1 MVFIHRKKL
10 APCPCTHD
18 FNIGF
23 FDQAHGGLPPVF
35 DFFKKRRRKKIR
47 QGEFPA
53 QWITI
58 LESNLGFYR
67 QLTPTDKRELQEH
80 ILVFLAEKRFEG
92 CGGLKIDDEIRV
104 TIAGQACLLLLHREP
119 AYYPSLRTILVY
131 PSSYLAKNPYD
142 ADDKSHRLG
151 ESWQYG
157 PVVLAWDS
165 SRRGGKNAFDG
176 HNVVLH
182 EFAHQL
188 DQMDGVADG
197 APTLGRGK
205 TFETRKLKY
214 RSWALVFSRE
224 FECFERKAA
233 KGKKTVI
240 DHYGAS
246 NPAEFFATATEAFF
260 EKPLQ
265 LKKKRP
271 ELYEELRSYYKQD
284 PVAWRKHQ
292 DKTTR
297 QS

>member
-1 MVFIHRKKL
+1 MF
-10 APCPCTHD
+10 
-18 FNIGF
+18 GF
-23 FDQAHGGLPPVF
+23 L
-35 DFFKKRRRKKIR
+35 KKRRRRKIR
-47 QGEFPA
+47 GGTFPA
-53 QWITI
+53 EWIAI
-58 LESNLGFYR
+58 LETNLGVYR
-67 QLTPTDKRELQEH
+67 LLPPEDQRELQEH
-80 ILVFLAEKRFEG
+80 VMVFLAEKRFEG
-92 CGGLKIDDEIRV
+92 CGGLEIDDEIRV

-119 AYYPSLRTILVY
+119 AYYPSLKTILVY

-142 ADDKSHRLG
+142 ADEKSHRLG

-176 HNVVLH
+176 HNVVVH

-197 APTLGRGK
+197 APTLGKG
-205 TFETRKLKY
+205 EPLDARKLKY

-240 DHYGAS
+240 DHYGAT

-260 EKPLQ
+260 EKPRQ

-284 PVAWRKHQ
+284 PANWAK
-292 DKTTR
+292 
-297 QS
+297 SNSA

>member
-1 MVFIHRKKL
+1 MF
-10 APCPCTHD
+10 
-18 FNIGF
+18 G
-23 FDQAHGGLPPVF
+23 
-35 DFFKKRRRKKIR
+35 FFKKRRRRKIR
-47 QGEFPA
+47 EGTFPA
-53 QWITI
+53 ECIAI
-58 LESNLGFYR
+58 LETNLGVYR
-67 QLTPTDKRELQEH
+67 LLPPEDQRELQEH
-80 ILVFLAEKRFEG
+80 VMVFLAEKRFEG
-92 CGGLKIDDEIRV
+92 CGGLEIDDEIRV

-119 AYYPSLRTILVY
+119 AYYPSLKTILVY

-142 ADDKSHRLG
+142 ADEKSHRLG

-197 APTLGRGK
+197 APTLGKG
-205 TFETRKLKY
+205 EPLDARKLKY

-240 DHYGAS
+240 DHYGAT

-260 EKPLQ
+260 EKPRQ

-284 PVAWRKHQ
+284 PANWAK
-292 DKTTR
+292 
-297 QS
+297 SNSA